1 MLFENKFLRI
11 LSLGPPTGSKP
22 FGLAVIILV
31 TRHSEVG
38 GQKSCS
44 GRLVLASSEWSAIRT
59 KVERNLHYR
68 DIHRDM
74 VRIEC
79 LPDLDVAAHRG
90 ARSKKPDR

>member
-38 GQKSCS
+38 GPVKSGS
-44 GRLVLASSEWSAIRT
+44 GKLSAPEFTDAGKLMDPILWT
-59 KVERNLHYR
+59 AFHGK
-68 DIHRDM
+68 
-74 VRIEC
+74 
-79 LPDLDVAAHRG
+79 
-90 ARSKKPDR
+90 